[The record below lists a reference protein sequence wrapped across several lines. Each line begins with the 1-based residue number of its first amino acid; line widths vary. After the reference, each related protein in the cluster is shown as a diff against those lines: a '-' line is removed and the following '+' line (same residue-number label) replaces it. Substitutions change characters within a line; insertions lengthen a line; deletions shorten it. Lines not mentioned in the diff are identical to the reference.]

1 MKIDLFSNEPPKDFS
16 GPAIVESMSDSST
29 EEADGAMVLCSR
41 CKVNIIL
48 AELKEK
54 LLRATIPQ
62 QSSVVAMTPQK
73 VLEAGQRQ
81 KVFDRLGS
89 QAQNDKSPPVRR
101 RYGFDAPF
109 YNEDYYVHNS
119 SSLSSS
125 STKRTFKSPE
135 PHDQR

>member
-73 VLEAGQRQ
+73 VLEVSQRQ

-101 RYGFDAPF
+101 R
-109 YNEDYYVHNS
+109 
-119 SSLSSS
+119 
-125 STKRTFKSPE
+125 
-135 PHDQR
+135 